1 MNIRALFIAAVSL
14 FLAFPAAAQWALSS
28 EESRIG
34 FISVKAGAFAE
45 SHFFKEA
52 QGAVSEDGAAEIV
65 ISLDSVET
73 NIDIRNERMREFL
86 FETETHPTAMVTAE
100 IDLDAFSDLALG
112 ERESVAFSGE
122 VMLHGATA
130 PFETTLTVTRLTGER
145 VLVETTDP
153 VILYADEFGLT
164 AGVDKLRELAGLPSI
179 TPAVPVSA
187 SLVFERED

>member
-1 MNIRALFIAAVSL
+1 MNTRALFAAASL
-14 FLAFPAAAQWALSS
+14 FLAFPAAAEWTLSS

-34 FISVKAGAFAE
+34 FVSVKAGAFAE
-45 SHFFKEA
+45 SHSFKEV

-86 FETETHPTAMVTAE
+86 FETDKHPTATVAAT
-100 IDLDAFSDLALG
+100 IDLDAFSELETGARD
-112 ERESVAFSGE
+112 SIAFTGE
-122 VMLHGATA
+122 VTLHGVTA
-130 PFETTLTVTRLTGER
+130 PFETTLTVTRLSDAR

-153 VILYADEFGLT
+153 VILYTDEFGLT

-187 SLVFERED
+187 SLVFERND